1 MNSKEDERVAH
12 CSVEEWEAGSIRVPR
27 VVVEIDAYLAGSY
40 LATNPRDTA
49 PMNRKMPWYCLMP
62 LVAWPIPYAINGP
75 MMLVT
80 LTESSL
86 DIPDRTYGG
95 YLWGSGGCFPPEPAW
110 CRAKD
115 SRRRNPG
122 CGTNGSQPCLG
133 VEGHSHHDSPDETS
147 AMACVAR
154 TGLDFSCQG
163 DRPLGLVRRRS
174 GAKRG
179 EAESRE
185 DECMTRRTRSKTVP
199 LQTLTKPPRAEKA
212 VTSGPTPG
220 FH

>member
-1 MNSKEDERVAH
+1 LPSAAPSLSLSLVSAYAANRATS
-12 CSVEEWEAGSIRVPR
+12 PR
-27 VVVEIDAYLAGSY
+27 ATFDVRLDISTSY
-40 LATNPRDTA
+40 
-49 PMNRKMPWYCLMP
+49 
-62 LVAWPIPYAINGP
+62 
-75 MMLVT
+75 
-80 LTESSL
+80 SSL
-86 DIPDRTYGG
+86 DIPDRTCGG